1 MAENGRRIIFRKK
14 QNANKLTLM
23 FLDVKVLRENKQFR
37 LWTFSTNKEG
47 TVYVFTV

>member
-1 MAENGRRIIFRKK
+1 MVEELYLEKSK
-14 QNANKLTLM
+14 MQTKLTLM